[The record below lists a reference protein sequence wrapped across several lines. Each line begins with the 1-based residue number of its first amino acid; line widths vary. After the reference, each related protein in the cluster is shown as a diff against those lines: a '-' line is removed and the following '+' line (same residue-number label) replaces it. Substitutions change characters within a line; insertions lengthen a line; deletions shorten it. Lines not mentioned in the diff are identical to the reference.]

1 MTAAQFEQQEAPEM
15 EAVLRWRFE
24 ELVRAGY
31 DPGSAM
37 IIASNVEVDLHL
49 ATSLLARGC
58 PPTSR
63 CRSSCS
69 GEGSLDRAMH
79 MPPEG

>member
-1 MTAAQFEQQEAPEM
+1 MTAAQFEQQEAPEI

-37 IIASNVEVDLHL
+37 ILASHVEVDLHL
-49 ATSLLARGC
+49 ATSLLERGC
-58 PPTSR
+58 PA
-63 CRSSCS
+63 
-69 GEGSLDRAMH
+69 DIAMQIVL
-79 MPPEG
+79 